1 MSDLLILLT
10 LTMVLLNGLTICECA
25 ICQGYL
31 HALIRLFNRPHDGWL
46 DMAKPFIAA
55 FKSGA
60 TSVDSYITSDELIY
74 WYRPTPKGV
83 DCDATDTCMDP
94 SASNSSGNYF
104 IGRPNGWETM
114 EDSVF
119 VVSLLKADAQIVV
132 NSGGNVQTVQAPAGA
147 NSFQVAM
154 GVGEQTFS
162 VTRNGQTVFEGTSL
176 KRIINGCVCGLYNFN
191 AYGSFSIFT
200 CSILCI

>member
-1 MSDLLILLT
+1 
-10 LTMVLLNGLTICECA
+10 MV
-25 ICQGYL
+25 
-31 HALIRLFNRPHDGWL
+31 
-46 DMAKPFIAA
+46 KPFIAA
-55 FKSGA
+55 FKAGA

-104 IGRPNGWETM
+104 IGRPNGWDTM

-132 NSGGNVQTVQAPAGA
+132 NSGGNVQAVQAHAGA
-147 NSFQVAM
+147 NSFQVPM

-176 KRIINGCVCGLYNFN
+176 KQIINGCVCGLYNFN

-200 CSILCI
+200 LFHIVYI